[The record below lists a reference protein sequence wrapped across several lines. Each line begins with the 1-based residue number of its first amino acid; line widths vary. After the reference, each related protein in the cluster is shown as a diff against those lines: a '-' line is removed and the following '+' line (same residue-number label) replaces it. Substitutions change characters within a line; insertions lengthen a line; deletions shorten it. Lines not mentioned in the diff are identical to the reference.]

1 MLGYSDFDHWRPVPE
16 RPAVQDIREVNH
28 EITRLY
34 REEGIYESDGMPLVL
49 LTITGRKSGQQR
61 TTPVAVQADGDRLIV
76 VGSMGGLPTNPQWYE
91 NLNANP
97 QITVEYRGDSYAA
110 LARTVEPGAER
121 DTLVQ
126 LMSQALPSLPRYE
139 QRAAEHRVIPIVLIE
154 RVET

>member
-1 MLGYSDFDHWRPVPE
+1 MSERPV
-16 RPAVQDIREVNH
+16 VQDIREVNR

-49 LTITGRKSGQQR
+49 LTITGRKSGEPR
-61 TTPVAVQADGDRLIV
+61 TTPVAVQPDGDRLIV

-97 QITVEYRGDSYAA
+97 NIQVEYRGDSYPAI
-110 LARTVEPGAER
+110 ARTIDPGVER
-121 DTLVQ
+121 DRLVQ

-139 QRAAEHRVIPIVLIE
+139 VRAAEHRVIPIVLIE
-154 RVET
+154 RLDSSAK